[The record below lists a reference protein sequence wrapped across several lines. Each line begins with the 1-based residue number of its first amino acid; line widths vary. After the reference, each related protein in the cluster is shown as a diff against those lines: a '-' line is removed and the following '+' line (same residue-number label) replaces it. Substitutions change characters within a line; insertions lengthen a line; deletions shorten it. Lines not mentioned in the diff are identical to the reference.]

1 MEIYRLQLL
10 DTVLCLI
17 IEQSPTSFVRW
28 WHIPSF
34 WPVLCLFPRRSLF
47 PRSLLASVRR
57 LLAEIHAAQKGRA
70 FQLSATNPLCQLSLM
85 LQCEIWKHVAGWNI
99 KKNKKNKNSHQNLRG
114 HSISVMVALQRHVR
128 LPPSMRVCQANA
140 AWCGRKES

>member
-1 MEIYRLQLL
+1 MSRCTDVPINVADKCMYIFVCVFVQGHGNIPEEISLRQSDHLRTVTFTDLGEENKMEIYRLQPL
-10 DTVLCLI
+10 DSVFCLI
-17 IEQSPTSFVRW
+17 TAQSPTCFVRW

-70 FQLSATNPLCQLSLM
+70 FQLSATNP
-85 LQCEIWKHVAGWNI
+85 
-99 KKNKKNKNSHQNLRG
+99 
-114 HSISVMVALQRHVR
+114 
-128 LPPSMRVCQANA
+128 
-140 AWCGRKES
+140 